1 MVINMSKTAIITGSA
16 RGMGFET
23 AKLLNKNGYNVVLCA
38 RHSNDNVENFV
49 KNHSDT
55 ALFVPTDI
63 SISKDRENVISKA
76 FEKFGAVDA
85 LINNA
90 GVAPKKRKNILEIT
104 EDDFDY
110 VMNINLKGTYFM
122 TQAVV
127 KIMQNQGGGY
137 IINTGSISAE
147 TVSLNR
153 GEYCIS
159 KAGIGMITKLF
170 AVDLA
175 TDNIKVFEIRP
186 GVIDT
191 DMISS
196 VKEKYNAMAQE
207 GKIPAGRIGQAYDYA
222 KAVLS
227 ILSGGLDYATG
238 TVIECG
244 GGMHI
249 PVL

>member
-1 MVINMSKTAIITGSA
+1 MINMSKTAIITGSA

-122 TQAVV
+122 TQAVAKV
-127 KIMQNQGGGY
+127 MQNQNGGY

>member
-1 MVINMSKTAIITGSA
+1 MSKTVIITGSA

-38 RHSNDNVENFV
+38 RHSNDDVENFV
-49 KNHSDT
+49 KNHSNT

-76 FEKFGAVDA
+76 SEKFGAVDA

-122 TQAVV
+122 TQAVA

-249 PVL
+249 SVL

>member
-1 MVINMSKTAIITGSA
+1 MINMSKTAIITGSA

-38 RHSNDNVENFV
+38 RHSNDDVENFV
-49 KNHSDT
+49 KNHSNT

-76 FEKFGAVDA
+76 SEKFGTVDA

-122 TQAVV
+122 TQAVA
-127 KIMQNQGGGY
+127 KIMQNQSGGY

-175 TDNIKVFEIRP
+175 IDNIKVFEIRP
-186 GVIDT
+186 GVINT

-249 PVL
+249 SVL

>member
-1 MVINMSKTAIITGSA
+1 MQ
-16 RGMGFET
+16 
-23 AKLLNKNGYNVVLCA
+23 VL
-38 RHSNDNVENFV
+38 H
-49 KNHSDT
+49 
-55 ALFVPTDI
+55 L
-63 SISKDRENVISKA
+63 
-76 FEKFGAVDA
+76 
-85 LINNA
+85 
-90 GVAPKKRKNILEIT
+90 KKRKNILEIT

-122 TQAVV
+122 TQAVAKV
-127 KIMQNQGGGY
+127 MQNQNGGY

-175 TDNIKVFEIRP
+175 TANIKVFEIRP

-249 PVL
+249 SVL

>member
-1 MVINMSKTAIITGSA
+1 MSKTVIITGAA

-122 TQAVV
+122 TQAVAKV
-127 KIMQNQGGGY
+127 MQNQNGGY

-249 PVL
+249 SVL

>member
-1 MVINMSKTAIITGSA
+1 MSKTVIITGSA

-38 RHSNDNVENFV
+38 RHSNDDVENFV
-49 KNHSDT
+49 KNHSNT

-76 FEKFGAVDA
+76 SEKFGTVDA

-122 TQAVV
+122 TQAVA

-175 TDNIKVFEIRP
+175 IDNIKVFEIRP
-186 GVIDT
+186 GVINT

-249 PVL
+249 SVL

>member
-122 TQAVV
+122 TQAVA

-191 DMISS
+191 DIISS

>member
-38 RHSNDNVENFV
+38 RHSNDDVKNFV

-122 TQAVV
+122 TQAVAKV
-127 KIMQNQGGGY
+127 MQNQNGGY

-249 PVL
+249 SVL

>member
-1 MVINMSKTAIITGSA
+1 MNKTAIITGSA

-23 AKLLNKNGYNVVLCA
+23 AKFLNKNGYNVVLCA
-38 RHSNDNVENFV
+38 RHSNDDVENFV
-49 KNHSDT
+49 KTHSDT
-55 ALFVPTDI
+55 VLFVHTDI

-122 TQAVV
+122 TQAVA

-196 VKEKYNAMAQE
+196 VKEKYNALAEE
-207 GKIPAGRIGQAYDYA
+207 GKIPTGRIGNVEDYA
-222 KAVLS
+222 KAALA
-227 ILSGGLDYATG
+227 ILSGNLDYATG

-249 PVL
+249 SVL

>member
-1 MVINMSKTAIITGSA
+1 MSKTAIITGSA

-55 ALFVPTDI
+55 ALFVLTDI
-63 SISKDRENVISKA
+63 SVSKDRENVIAKA
-76 FEKFGAVDA
+76 VEKFKTIDA

-122 TQAVV
+122 TQAVAKV
-127 KIMQNQGGGY
+127 MQNQSGGY

-207 GKIPAGRIGQAYDYA
+207 GKIPAGRIGNVEDYA
-222 KAVLS
+222 KVALA
-227 ILSGGLDYATG
+227 ILSGNLDYATG

-249 PVL
+249 SVL

>member
-1 MVINMSKTAIITGSA
+1 MINMSKTAIITGSA

-122 TQAVV
+122 TQAVA

-175 TDNIKVFEIRP
+175 TANIKVFEIRP

-249 PVL
+249 SVL

>member
-1 MVINMSKTAIITGSA
+1 MINMSKTAIITGSA

-55 ALFVPTDI
+55 ALFVLTDI
-63 SISKDRENVISKA
+63 SVSKDRENVIAKA
-76 FEKFGAVDA
+76 VEKFKTIDA

-122 TQAVV
+122 TQAVAKV
-127 KIMQNQGGGY
+127 MQNQSGGY

-207 GKIPAGRIGQAYDYA
+207 GKIPAGRIGNVEDYA
-222 KAVLS
+222 KVALA
-227 ILSGGLDYATG
+227 ILSGNLDYATG

-249 PVL
+249 SVL

>member
-122 TQAVV
+122 TQAVAKV
-127 KIMQNQGGGY
+127 MQNQNGGY

-175 TDNIKVFEIRP
+175 TANIKVFEIRP

-249 PVL
+249 SVL

>member
-1 MVINMSKTAIITGSA
+1 MVINMGKTAIITGSA

-122 TQAVV
+122 TQAVAKV
-127 KIMQNQGGGY
+127 MQNQNGGY

-175 TDNIKVFEIRP
+175 TANIKVFEIRP

-249 PVL
+249 SVL

>member
-1 MVINMSKTAIITGSA
+1 MSKTAIITGSA

-23 AKLLNKNGYNVVLCA
+23 AKILNKNGYNVVLCA
-38 RHSNDNVENFV
+38 RHSNDDVENFV

-55 ALFVPTDI
+55 ALFIPTDI

-76 FEKFGAVDA
+76 FEKFGSVDA

-104 EDDFDY
+104 EEDFDY

-122 TQAVV
+122 TQAVAKV
-127 KIMQNQGGGY
+127 MQNQNGGY

>member
-1 MVINMSKTAIITGSA
+1 MNKTAIVTGSA
-16 RGMGFET
+16 RGIGFET
-23 AKLLNKNGYNVVLCA
+23 AKILNRNGYNVVLCA

-49 KNHSDT
+49 KTHSDT
-55 ALFVPTDI
+55 VLFVHTDI

-122 TQAVV
+122 TQAVA

-196 VKEKYNAMAQE
+196 VKEKYNALAEE
-207 GKIPAGRIGQAYDYA
+207 GKIPTGRIGNVEDYA
-222 KAVLS
+222 KAALA
-227 ILSGGLDYATG
+227 ILSGNLDYATG

-249 PVL
+249 SVL

>member
-1 MVINMSKTAIITGSA
+1 MSKTAIITGSA

-122 TQAVV
+122 TQAVA

>member
-1 MVINMSKTAIITGSA
+1 MSKTVIITGSA

-122 TQAVV
+122 TQAVAKV
-127 KIMQNQGGGY
+127 MQNQNGGY

>member
-38 RHSNDNVENFV
+38 RHSNDDVKNFV

-55 ALFVPTDI
+55 ALFVHTDI

-76 FEKFGAVDA
+76 VEKFKTIDA

-104 EDDFDY
+104 EEDFDY

-122 TQAVV
+122 TQAVAKV
-127 KIMQNQGGGY
+127 MQKQNGGY

-196 VKEKYNAMAQE
+196 VKEKYNALAEE
-207 GKIPAGRIGQAYDYA
+207 GKIPTGRIGNVEDYA
-222 KAVLS
+222 KAALA
-227 ILSGGLDYATG
+227 ILSGNLDYATG

-249 PVL
+249 SVL

>member
-1 MVINMSKTAIITGSA
+1 M
-16 RGMGFET
+16 
-23 AKLLNKNGYNVVLCA
+23 
-38 RHSNDNVENFV
+38 
-49 KNHSDT
+49 
-55 ALFVPTDI
+55 FVPTDI
-63 SISKDRENVISKA
+63 SVSKDRENVISKTV
-76 FEKFGAVDA
+76 EKFKTIDA

-104 EDDFDY
+104 EEDFDY

-122 TQAVV
+122 TQAVAKV
-127 KIMQNQGGGY
+127 MQNQNGGY

-207 GKIPAGRIGQAYDYA
+207 GKIPAGRIGQAYDYV

>member
-1 MVINMSKTAIITGSA
+1 MINMSKTAIITGSA

>member
-1 MVINMSKTAIITGSA
+1 MINMSKTAIITGSA

-122 TQAVV
+122 TQAVAKV
-127 KIMQNQGGGY
+127 MQNQNGGY

-175 TDNIKVFEIRP
+175 TANIKVFEIRP

-207 GKIPAGRIGQAYDYA
+207 GKIPAGRIG
-222 KAVLS
+222 
-227 ILSGGLDYATG
+227 
-238 TVIECG
+238 
-244 GGMHI
+244 
-249 PVL
+249 

>member
-1 MVINMSKTAIITGSA
+1 MSKTAIITGSA

-122 TQAVV
+122 TQAVAKV
-127 KIMQNQGGGY
+127 MQNQNGGY

-175 TDNIKVFEIRP
+175 TANIKVFEIRP

-249 PVL
+249 SVL

>member
-1 MVINMSKTAIITGSA
+1 MNKTAIITGSA

-23 AKLLNKNGYNVVLCA
+23 AKFLNKNGYNVVLCA

-49 KNHSDT
+49 KTHSDT
-55 ALFVPTDI
+55 VLFVHTDI

-122 TQAVV
+122 TQAVA

-159 KAGIGMITKLF
+159 KACIGMITKLF

-196 VKEKYNAMAQE
+196 VKEKYNALAEE
-207 GKIPAGRIGQAYDYA
+207 GKIPTGRIGNVEDYA
-222 KAVLS
+222 KAALA
-227 ILSGGLDYATG
+227 ILSGNLDYATG

-249 PVL
+249 SVL

>member
-1 MVINMSKTAIITGSA
+1 MSKTAIITGAA

-38 RHSNDNVENFV
+38 RHSNDDVENFV

-122 TQAVV
+122 TQAVA

>member
-1 MVINMSKTAIITGSA
+1 MSKTVIITGAA

-38 RHSNDNVENFV
+38 RHSNDDVENFV

-122 TQAVV
+122 TQAVA

-249 PVL
+249 SVL

>member
-1 MVINMSKTAIITGSA
+1 M
-16 RGMGFET
+16 
-23 AKLLNKNGYNVVLCA
+23 
-38 RHSNDNVENFV
+38 
-49 KNHSDT
+49 
-55 ALFVPTDI
+55 FVPTDI

-122 TQAVV
+122 TQAVA

-249 PVL
+249 SVL

>member
-1 MVINMSKTAIITGSA
+1 M
-16 RGMGFET
+16 
-23 AKLLNKNGYNVVLCA
+23 
-38 RHSNDNVENFV
+38 
-49 KNHSDT
+49 
-55 ALFVPTDI
+55 FVPTDI

-76 FEKFGAVDA
+76 VEKFKTIDA

-104 EDDFDY
+104 EEDFDY

-147 TVSLNR
+147 IVSLNR

-175 TDNIKVFEIRP
+175 TANIKVFEIRP

-249 PVL
+249 SVL

>member
-1 MVINMSKTAIITGSA
+1 MSKTVIITGAA

-38 RHSNDNVENFV
+38 RHSNDDVENFV

-122 TQAVV
+122 TQAVAKV
-127 KIMQNQGGGY
+127 MQNQNGGY

-249 PVL
+249 SVL